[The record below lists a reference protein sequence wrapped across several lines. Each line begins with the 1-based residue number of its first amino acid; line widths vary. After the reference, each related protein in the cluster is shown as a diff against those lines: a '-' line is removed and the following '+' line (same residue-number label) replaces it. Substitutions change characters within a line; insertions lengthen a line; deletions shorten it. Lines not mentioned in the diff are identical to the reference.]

1 MLVTIII
8 PDNHRDAVII
18 SIVDTFTSLLAG
30 FTIFSILGNL
40 AFELGVPVSEV
51 IKSGAGLAFIS
62 YPTAIGK
69 FEFAPQVCT
78 NSIHSLSVNFSANLK
93 IALLCVR
100 NRPFVKLIDPFLFQ
114 LFAVLFFM
122 MLISL
127 GMGSATGLYSSVIAI
142 FCDNFPSVNKTLM
155 AAAVLA
161 FGFCIGM
168 VYITPVSLSA
178 KICNFTVSSVDITF
192 YDNDVTIC
200 LLLS

>member
-1 MLVTIII
+1 MKKRGSRLSPLDI

-69 FEFAPQVCT
+69 FEFAPQVC

-127 GMGSATGLYSSVIAI
+127 GMGSATGLYSSAIAI

-168 VYITPVSLSA
+168 VYITPVSRA
-178 KICNFTVSSVDITF
+178 
-192 YDNDVTIC
+192 
-200 LLLS
+200 